1 MIADAPRRVPV
12 YVVVPPR
19 ALLLDI
25 AGPVEALRGANRVQ
39 DQIRFDVAWI
49 GPQAGVTSSIGLQL
63 AGIAPLP
70 VRLPDGAMV
79 LVSGNV
85 GEVAFADPDS
95 RDDSAFEAAIVDWL
109 RHAIRP
115 GMKLLSICSG
125 ALLVARAGLLD
136 GIECTTHH
144 SCADELARIA
154 PTARVLEN
162 RLYVDAGERCTSAG
176 VTAGMDLMLHVLAQ
190 IAGTACAV
198 AVARHLVLYLR
209 RAGNEPQ
216 LSHWLDGRNHLH
228 PAVHRVQDAISQAP
242 AQEWPLERLA
252 HVAGTSARH
261 LSRLFNEHAGMGVPD
276 YVNRLRVALARELL
290 GQTRLD
296 MERVA
301 ERAGFAS
308 SRQLRRAWARV
319 HGGSPHLAREASEAT
334 TR

>member
-1 MIADAPRRVPV
+1 MNAAAPRRQPV
-12 YVVVPPR
+12 FVVVPPR

-25 AGPVEALRGANRVQ
+25 AGPVEALRGANRAQ
-39 DQIRFDVAWI
+39 DAVRFDVVWV
-49 GPQAGVTSSIGLQL
+49 GPRADVTSSIGVRLSGL
-63 AGIAPLP
+63 APLP
-70 VRLPDGAMV
+70 PQLPDGAMV

-85 GEVAFADPDS
+85 GEVAFADPDT
-95 RDDSAFEAAIVDWL
+95 RDDAAQEAAIVAWL

-115 GMKLLSICSG
+115 GMRLLSICSG
-125 ALLVARAGLLD
+125 ALLAARAGLLD
-136 GIECTTHH
+136 GVDCTTHH
-144 SCADELARIA
+144 SCTDELARIA
-154 PTARVLEN
+154 PAARVVDN

-190 IAGTACAV
+190 EAGTACAV

-216 LSHWLDGRNHLH
+216 VSHWLDGRNHLH

-242 AQEWPLERLA
+242 TQAWPLERLA

-276 YVNRLRVALARELL
+276 YVNRLRVAVARELL

-319 HGGSPHLAREASEAT
+319 HGGSPQTMREGL
-334 TR
+334 R